1 MSAPRLIDRVPDGA
15 ALVDSGAVLDRFL
28 SWVGD
33 TGLEPYDHQQE
44 ALLEVA
50 AGRHVVLAT
59 PTGSG
64 KSLVALGL
72 HFKAMCEGKR
82 SFYTAPIKAL
92 VNEKFF
98 QLCET
103 FGAENVG
110 MLTGDASINWAAPI
124 ICCTQEVLANMA
136 LRQGLRC
143 DAPYVVMDE
152 FHYYADRDRGHAWQ
166 MPLLVLQNSTF
177 LLMSATLGNTASI
190 EERLGDLTQREVAHV
205 WSTKRPVPLDFDYRD
220 SSLQETVED
229 LLEDGRAPVYVV
241 SFTQREAAE
250 TAGGL
255 ASARVATKEQ
265 RRAIREAIDGVRFDS
280 PYGREMRRILSHG
293 IGLHHAGLL
302 PKYRLAVEKL
312 SQDGL
317 LRVISGTDTLGVG
330 INIPIRTVL
339 FTRLSKYDGEKVRVL
354 SVRDFQQIA
363 GRAGRKGFDDRGSV
377 VCQAPEHV
385 IENRRNAA
393 KKNQKNAR
401 GKRRGPKP
409 PPRGFVAWDARTFD
423 RLTSGMPET
432 LDSRFRVT
440 HGMMLQ
446 LLQREPGVAGP
457 RGGYGDLAELIAR
470 SHERPA
476 RKRRL
481 LREAATLFRALRGA
495 GVVRVSQGEVE
506 VDEELQRDFS
516 LHQTL
521 SLYLVE
527 ALSALDPEEEGHA
540 MRVLS
545 CVEAVLEDPVV
556 ILRQQVRKLKDALV
570 AELKAKR
577 VPYEDRIARLDEVIA
592 PRPEAEFLQASFL
605 IFTEHH
611 PWVSGEN
618 VRPKSIAREMAEGFE
633 SFDGYVKRYGLQRN
647 EGTLLRYLGQVGTT
661 LDQTVPD
668 AGKTEELLE
677 IAAYLRDLV
686 RRTDTSLLQ
695 EWESRIGERGA
706 PAYPSPDRPAPRP
719 RRRLLAEDPRAV
731 RARVRAELHALV
743 RAFSRGDWEEAV
755 RCVAPDP
762 KAPWTAE
769 RFEAAFAPYLAAH
782 DHVRFDPPARQAHL
796 TSFSDVEPRVWH
808 VQQALLDPDEV
819 DTWCVEAEVDLRTG
833 EPEPGEPILRLLGI
847 HD

>member
-1 MSAPRLIDRVPDGA
+1 MSAPRLIDRVPAGA
-15 ALVDSGAVLDRFL
+15 ALVDPGAILDRFL
-28 SWVGD
+28 AWVAD
-33 TGLEPYDHQQE
+33 TGLTPYDHQDE
-44 ALLEVA
+44 ALLEISS
-50 AGRHVVLAT
+50 GRHVVLAT

-98 QLCET
+98 DLCEV

-110 MLTGDASINWAAPI
+110 MLTGDAAINWAAPI
-124 ICCTQEVLANMA
+124 VCCTQEVLANMA
-136 LRQGLRC
+136 LRQGKDC

-166 MPLLVLQNSTF
+166 VPLLVFEKTTF
-177 LLMSATLGNTASI
+177 LLMSATLGNTALI
-190 EERLGDLTQREVAHV
+190 EEQLGDLTQREVAHV
-205 WSTKRPVPLDFDYRD
+205 WSTERPVPLDFDYRD
-220 SSLQETVED
+220 SALQETVED
-229 LLEDGRAPVYVV
+229 LLEEGRAPVYVV

-255 ASARVATKEQ
+255 TSARVASKEL
-265 RRAIREAIDGVRFDS
+265 RRQITEAISDVRFDS

-302 PKYRLAVEKL
+302 PKYRRAVEKL
-312 SQDGL
+312 SQEGL

-330 INIPIRTVL
+330 VNVPIRTVL

-363 GRAGRKGFDDRGSV
+363 GRAGRKGFDDRGSI

-385 IENRRNAA
+385 IENQRNARKGKA
-393 KKNQKNAR
+393 KKK
-401 GKRRGPKP
+401 KGPKP
-409 PPRGFVAWDARTFD
+409 PPRGFVGWDKRTFE
-423 RLTSGMPET
+423 RLTDGMPEI
-432 LDSRFRVT
+432 LESRFRVT
-440 HGMMLQ
+440 HGMMVQ
-446 LLQREPGVAGP
+446 VLQREAKVTGP
-457 RGGYGDLAELIAR
+457 RGGYGDLAQLIER
-470 SHERPA
+470 SHERPR
-476 RKRRL
+476 RKHRL
-481 LREAATLFRALRGA
+481 LRESATLFRALRTG
-495 GVVRVSQGEVE
+495 GVVRIVDRKVE

-521 SLYLVE
+521 SLYLLE

-540 MRVLS
+540 LRVLS

-577 VPYEDRIARLDEVIA
+577 VPYEDRITKLDEVTA
-592 PRPEAEFLQASFL
+592 PRPEEEFLQATFR
-605 IFTEHH
+605 IFAEHH
-611 PWVSGEN
+611 PWVSRES

-633 SFDGYVKRYGLQRN
+633 SFDNYVRRYGIQRN

-661 LDQTVPD
+661 IDQTVPD
-668 AGKTEELLE
+668 NQKSEEVLE
-677 IAAYLRDLV
+677 IAAYLRDVV

-695 EWESRIGERGA
+695 EWETRVAGGPVIREE
-706 PAYPSPDRPAPRP
+706 APRP
-719 RRRLLAEDPRAV
+719 KPRRRRLAEDPRAL
-731 RARVRAELHALV
+731 RARARTELHALV
-743 RAFSRGDWEEAV
+743 RALSQKDWEEAERSV
-755 RCVAPDP
+755 RADLDS
-762 KAPWTAE
+762 PWRAAD
-769 RFEAAFAPYLAAH
+769 FENALRPYFAAYPRL
-782 DHVRFDPPARQAHL
+782 RFDPAARQAHL
-796 TSFSDVEPRVWH
+796 TAFSDVEAGVWH
-808 VQQALLDPDEV
+808 VQQTLLDPDEI
-819 DTWCVEAEVDLRTG
+819 DTWCIEVEIDLRVG
-833 EPEPGEPILRLLGI
+833 EPAPEEPLLRVLAI

>member
-1 MSAPRLIDRVPDGA
+1 MGTPRLIDRVPAGA
-15 ALVDSGAVLDRFL
+15 ALVDPGAILDRFL
-28 SWVGD
+28 SWVAD
-33 TGLEPYDHQQE
+33 TGLTPYDHQDE
-44 ALLEVA
+44 SLLEIA
-50 AGRHVVLAT
+50 SGRHVVLAT

-98 QLCET
+98 QLCEV

-110 MLTGDASINWAAPI
+110 MLTGDAAINWAAPI
-124 ICCTQEVLANMA
+124 ICCTQEVLTNMA
-136 LRQGLRC
+136 LRQGKGC

-166 MPLLVLQNSTF
+166 VPLLVLERTTF

-205 WSTKRPVPLDFDYRD
+205 WSTERPVPLDFDYRD
-220 SSLQETVED
+220 SPLQETVED

-255 ASARVATKEQ
+255 TSARVASKEL
-265 RRAIREAIDGVRFDS
+265 RRSIAEAINDVRFDS

-302 PKYRLAVEKL
+302 PKYRRAVEKL
-312 SQDGL
+312 SQEGL

-330 INIPIRTVL
+330 VNVPIRTVL

-385 IENRRNAA
+385 IENQRNAR
-393 KKNQKNAR
+393 KGGR
-401 GKRRGPKP
+401 GKKKGPKP
-409 PPRGFVAWDARTFD
+409 APRGFVGWDERTFE
-423 RLTSGMPET
+423 RLTDGMPEI
-432 LDSRFRVT
+432 LESRFRVT
-440 HGMMLQ
+440 HGMMVQ
-446 LLQREPGVAGP
+446 LLQREPNVTGP
-457 RGGYGDLAELIAR
+457 RGGYGDLAELISR
-470 SHERPA
+470 SHERPR
-476 RKRRL
+476 RKHRL
-481 LREAATLFRALRGA
+481 RREAATLFRALRTG
-495 GVVRVSQGEVE
+495 GVVRVADHKVE
-506 VDEELQRDFS
+506 VDDELQRDFS

-521 SLYLVE
+521 SLYLLE

-540 MRVLS
+540 LRVLS

-556 ILRQQVRKLKDALV
+556 ILRQQVRKLKDGLV

-577 VPYEDRIARLDEVIA
+577 VPYEERLAKLDELTA
-592 PRPEAEFLQASFL
+592 PRPEQDFLEATFR
-605 IFTEHH
+605 IFAEHH
-611 PWVSGEN
+611 PWVSRES
-618 VRPKSIAREMAEGFE
+618 VRPKSIAREMAEDFE
-633 SFDGYVKRYGLQRN
+633 SFDNYVRRYGLQRN

-668 AGKTEELLE
+668 AQKTEEVLE
-677 IAAYLRDLV
+677 IAAYLRDVV

-695 EWESRIGERGA
+695 EWESRIGGE
-706 PAYPSPDRPAPRP
+706 PAPKQDTPAVAP
-719 RRRLLAEDPRAV
+719 RKRRLADDPRAL
-731 RARVRAELHALV
+731 RARARTELHALV
-743 RAFSRGDWEEAV
+743 RALSQKDWEEAE
-755 RCVAPDP
+755 RCVRTDP
-762 KAPWTAE
+762 ESPWNAG
-769 RFEAAFAPYLAAH
+769 RFKEALAPYFAAH
-782 DHVRFDPPARQAHL
+782 ERVRFDPAARQAHL
-796 TSFSDVEPRVWH
+796 TSFNDVETGVWH
-808 VQQALLDPDEV
+808 VQQTLLDPAEV
-819 DTWCVEAEVDLRTG
+819 DTWCVEAAIDLRAG
-833 EPEPGEPILRLLGI
+833 EPAPEEPVLRILGI